1 MSVQALLDKSGLG
14 IDRSSLARKLMPD
27 GEKGALRLK
36 AEEIDA
42 LALALGVVVTAG
54 DEAGAS

>member
-1 MSVQALLDKSGLG
+1 
-14 IDRSSLARKLMPD
+14 MPE

-42 LALALGVVVTAG
+42 LAIALGVVVTAG
-54 DEAGAS
+54 DEASAS